1 MANDSNA
8 LPWFPLTPDYIDKY
22 NESVIKYLKDEASA
36 TKEDKSFS
44 TTISL
49 LHQRTEQLLA
59 EFSSKPLDEAEII
72 GESLLLQYIRTVGS
86 EVFMLMKQGAPAKDM
101 LIFLCYLVALFDNE
115 LTDEMSSLICMA
127 IRADKVKTIGFTMND
142 MVNIDIHA
150 IAKALQSTSFE
161 TSPEPVWYEKKG
173 TLRINSNG
181 ISIYDMNRSFIDVKV
196 KAGGSFRTETVIGH
210 IPVGFEVDKKDKKE
224 ISLRRFLADTASFS
238 PSKGETVKKKAYI
251 EGDELTVRVT
261 SKGYEEINAV
271 SIDPVFEQL
280 YSKITIGRDANVRG
294 IALSDLSWN
303 LNVGDLV
310 NVILEEDGTFSIKE
324 TIMDYLF
331 NRFWKNDKHG
341 DYSRMAAKLLFPKS
355 GSRPNTWFTE
365 YGFLVRSGYE
375 DLEMGSYRF
384 LEGGEYNTD
393 IDWLADFT
401 VVDDEEVEDKF
412 NEREAKAKL
421 IREMVYDTSVIKSPE
436 PPKVIL
442 RYAEPWQVSM
452 LHRTLAQKQGFA
464 LSSEAPSYF
473 LGCCALAA
481 VNEDSRDMGY
491 YSVRMEYQ
499 NALLLFAANK
509 VNAIKG
515 LDIKDIQTVSADKM
529 LKMVYIISEYGQSG
543 ESELLNDIITNEQ
556 DNELTTV
563 AKLVQAANRFQGNAF
578 LETLKG
584 SLHREICTILEVSD
598 AIEIP
603 QSCIDDSFP
612 FEPEGPSV
620 EHKMS
625 WVFDNE
631 TGAFNET
638 TQSQKIMKSICA
650 FLNNS
655 FEDGGGH
662 IYIGTDEKRRF
673 ICGIDADIKA
683 LLGKGVL
690 SGEGDVNDEYY
701 RHISGVIKT
710 RFPENYDKVKAK
722 FICDGKVLD
731 IYVSPADGGVVYFNG
746 IAYEK
751 YNSSARPMREDRKE
765 SIISQKFLQ
774 KNGMAEKINNILK
787 AKHQGKCVILK
798 GYDSSNSN
806 TDRDRKLEV
815 FDFTDNN
822 RRDGV
827 WAYDPKDR
835 KNKVFLLKR
844 AEAVEITEENWQ
856 HAKQH
861 KTSKLDIFGYFG
873 EESIPFDMTLK
884 SIRAKNLFIE
894 QFPDAKGCI
903 EKIGDKVWRIQTTL
917 LNPYSL
923 YAASSFYL
931 GYSDDLDISATPALV
946 KIVTEKINSL
956 LEKI

>member
-1 MANDSNA
+1 MANDSTA

-86 EVFMLMKQGAPAKDM
+86 EVFMLMKKGEPAKDM
-101 LIFLCYLVALFDNE
+101 LIFMSYLVALYDNE
-115 LTDEMSSLICMA
+115 LTDEMSALIFKA
-127 IRADKVKTIGFTMND
+127 IRAEKVNSIAFGMND
-142 MVNIDIHA
+142 IVNLDIHSM
-150 IAKALQSTSFE
+150 AKALQSTEFE
-161 TSPEPVWYEKKG
+161 VGTAPTWFERKG
-173 TLRINSNG
+173 TLKLDSKG
-181 ISIYDMNRSFIDVKV
+181 ISIYDMNRSFIDVKL
-196 KAGGSFRTETVIGH
+196 KTGGSFKTETVIDH
-210 IPVGFEVDKKDKKE
+210 IPVGFEIDKKDKKE
-224 ISLRRFLADTASFS
+224 LTLRRFLADTASFT
-238 PSKGETVKKKAYI
+238 PSKGEVVTKKTYN
-251 EGDELTVRVT
+251 EGDDLTVMVT
-261 SKGYEEINAV
+261 SKGYEEINAA
-271 SIDPVFEQL
+271 SIDPAYEPI
-280 YSKITIGRDANVRG
+280 YSRISINKEANVRG
-294 IALSDLSWN
+294 IGLSDLSWN

-310 NVILEEDGTFSIKE
+310 NVVLEDDGTFSIRE
-324 TIMDYLF
+324 TILDYIY
-331 NRFWKNDKHG
+331 NRFWNNDEHG

-355 GSRPNTWFTE
+355 GIRPNTWMTE

-375 DLEMGSYRF
+375 DIEFGSYRF
-384 LEGGEYNTD
+384 LEGGEYNND
-393 IDWLADFT
+393 IDWLADFA
-401 VVDDEEVEDKF
+401 VIDDEEVEDKF

-421 IREMVYDTSVIKSPE
+421 IRELVYDTSVIKSPE
-436 PPKVIL
+436 PPKVVL
-442 RYAEPWQVSM
+442 KFAQPWQISM
-452 LHRTLAQKQGFA
+452 LHRTLAQKQGFGS
-464 LSSEAPSYF
+464 SSEAPAYF
-473 LGCCALAA
+473 LGCSALAA
-481 VNEDSRDMGY
+481 VNEDKRDMDY
-491 YSVRMEYQ
+491 YSVRLDYH
-499 NALLLFAANK
+499 NALLSFAANK
-509 VNAIKG
+509 VGSIKA
-515 LDIKDIQTVSADKM
+515 LNTKDVITVSVDRM
-529 LKMVYIISEYGQSG
+529 LKTVSIITEYGKSE
-543 ESELLNDIITNEQ
+543 ESELLNDIISGEE
-556 DNELTTV
+556 DSELTTV

-578 LETLKG
+578 LETLRG

-598 AIEIP
+598 SIEVP
-603 QSCIDDSFP
+603 ETCVDDSFP

-701 RHISGVIKT
+701 RHISGIIKT
-710 RFPENYDKVKAK
+710 RFPENYEKVKAQ
-722 FICDGKVLD
+722 FICDGRVLD

-751 YNSSARPMREDRKE
+751 YNSSARSMREDRKE

-774 KNGMAEKINNILK
+774 KNGMAEKISNILK

-844 AEAVEITEENWQ
+844 AEAVEITNESWQ
-856 HAKQH
+856 HTKQH
-861 KTSKLDIFGYFG
+861 KTAALDIFGYFG
-873 EESIPFDMTLK
+873 EENIPFVMTLK

-894 QFPDAKGCI
+894 QYPDAKGCI
-903 EKIGDKVWRIQTTL
+903 EKIGDKVWKVRTTL

-923 YAASSFYL
+923 YAACSFYL
-931 GYSDDLDISATPALV
+931 GYSDDLDISETPELI
-946 KIVTEKINSL
+946 KIVSEKINRL
-956 LEKI
+956 LETI

>member
-1 MANDSNA
+1 MANESNA

-22 NESVIKYLKDEASA
+22 NESVIKYLKDEASSS
-36 TKEDKSFS
+36 KEDKSFS
-44 TTISL
+44 TTVSL
-49 LHQRTEQLLA
+49 LHQRAEQLLA
-59 EFSSKPLDEAEII
+59 EFSSKPLEEAEIT
-72 GESLLLQYIRTVGS
+72 GESLLLQYIRTVGT
-86 EVFMLMKQGAPAKDM
+86 EVFMQLKKEVPAKGM
-101 LIFLCYLVALFDNE
+101 LIFLCYLVALYDNE
-115 LTDEMSSLICMA
+115 LTDEMSSLICKA
-127 IRADKVKTIGFTMND
+127 IRAEKVKDIEFSMDD
-142 MVNIDIHA
+142 MVNPDVHA
-150 IAKALQSTSFE
+150 LAKALQNTVFE
-161 TSPEPVWYEKKG
+161 TSSEPVWYEKKG
-173 TLRINSNG
+173 TLKMDSDG
-181 ISIYDMNRSFIDVKV
+181 ISIYDMSRSFIDVKY
-196 KAGGSFRTETVIGH
+196 KTGGSFRTETVIDH

-224 ISLRRFLADTASFS
+224 ISLRRFLADTASCK
-238 PSKGETVKKKAYI
+238 PSKGETVTKKTYA
-251 EGDELTVRVT
+251 EGDELTVMVT
-261 SKGYEEINAV
+261 SKGYEEINAS
-271 SIDPVFEQL
+271 SIDPVYEPL

-310 NVILEEDGTFSIKE
+310 NVVLEEDGTFSIKE
-324 TIMDYLF
+324 TILDYLY
-331 NRFWKNDKHG
+331 NRFWKDDEHG

-375 DLEMGSYRF
+375 DVELGSYRY

-393 IDWLADFT
+393 IDWLADFE
-401 VVDDEEVEDKF
+401 VVEDDEVEDRF
-412 NEREAKAKL
+412 NEREAKAKF
-421 IREMVYDTSVIKSPE
+421 IREMVYDTSVIKSPQ

-442 RYAEPWQVSM
+442 RFAEPWQVSM

-464 LSSEAPSYF
+464 LSSDAPSYF
-473 LGCCALAA
+473 LGCCAIAA
-481 VNEDSRDMGY
+481 VNEDSRDMDY
-491 YSVRMEYQ
+491 YNVRMEYH
-499 NALLLFAANK
+499 NALLFFAANR

-515 LDIKDIQTVSADKM
+515 LDTKEIQTVSADRM
-529 LKMVYIISEYGQSG
+529 AKMVDIISEYGRSE
-543 ESELLNDIITNEQ
+543 ESEFLNDIITNEQ

-578 LETLKG
+578 LETLRG

-603 QSCIDDSFP
+603 QSSIDDEFP

-631 TGAFNET
+631 TGTFNET

-662 IYIGTDEKRRF
+662 IYIGTDEKRRY
-673 ICGIDADIKA
+673 ICGLDADIKA
-683 LLGKGVL
+683 LLGKGIL

-701 RHISGVIKT
+701 RHISGIIKT
-710 RFPENYDKVKAK
+710 RFPENYEKVKAQ
-722 FICDGKVLD
+722 FICDGRVLD

-787 AKHQGKCVILK
+787 AKHQSRYVILK

-815 FDFTDNN
+815 FAFTDNN

-844 AEAVEITEENWQ
+844 AEAVEITDEKWQ
-856 HAKQH
+856 HTKQH
-861 KTSKLDIFGYFG
+861 KTAALDIFGYFG
-873 EESIPFDMTLK
+873 EEQVPFSMLLK

-894 QFPDAKGCI
+894 QYPDAKNCL
-903 EKIGDKVWRIQTTL
+903 EKIGDKTWKVETTL
-917 LNPYSL
+917 LNHSSL
-923 YAASSFYL
+923 YAACSFYL

-946 KIVTEKINSL
+946 KIVAEKINKL